1 MIYGTLDRMSTTTEN
16 SSRPVGRGVSGGGR
30 AGGASGRVVWADVAK
45 GMSIIG
51 VCLMH
56 VVTGYPDGMA
66 TTWGFFSSVL
76 DPVRMPL
83 FFLVSGFFSHRVLE
97 RSLGELWHR
106 RLWFLLVPYVVFT
119 PWHARQVL
127 HGFGAES
134 VTPWELVRAVVTGE
148 PGLWFLHALILYT
161 LAAWALRR
169 FPPWAAVAVSV
180 LPLFVAAATGA
191 VMHPAVRQL
200 VVYAPAFFLGL
211 HLRPALRRLA
221 DSAHRP
227 AVVVVTLA
235 LFVGWEMVYRPVD
248 LYFIADGFTERRA
261 AVSVLLA
268 LVRSVAAVPFG
279 VVVAV
284 WLGRTPVVSR
294 VLSVVGRNTLPVYVS
309 HLGALIWVRGTVVP
323 WLVDRDPGRWGVLL
337 DVNPSMVLGLVT
349 CAGAGLALWAVGEV
363 PYLRWVLYPP
373 PLPRRSRPAGAAP
386 TVGTAGDTARRGAP
400 AAGR

>member
-323 WLVDRDPGRWGVLL
+323 WLVDRDPGRWGSFSTST
-337 DVNPSMVLGLVT
+337 PRWS
-349 CAGAGLALWAVGEV
+349 WA
-363 PYLRWVLYPP
+363 W
-373 PLPRRSRPAGAAP
+373 
-386 TVGTAGDTARRGAP
+386 
-400 AAGR
+400 

>member
-1 MIYGTLDRMSTTTEN
+1 MSTTTEN

-363 PYLRWVLYPP
+363 PYLRWVL
-373 PLPRRSRPAGAAP
+373 
-386 TVGTAGDTARRGAP
+386 
-400 AAGR
+400 